1 MNKASCHFSQKLHIC
16 RFNPNIMKKCPLS
29 MVLFLLVVIL
39 PTSCR
44 QKKDIAYYQNI
55 EQLQSEQSNSFE
67 SKIQPDDLLMIVVS
81 TPDPE
86 AAAPFNLETISAPT
100 PIGQTMQAQRQ
111 QQLYLVDTNGFIQ
124 FPVLGEIKTAGQT
137 KSEVIEV
144 IKSKL
149 KKYIN
154 DAIVNMRIVNFKVT
168 VQGEVAR
175 PGSFTI
181 ASERL
186 TLPEALSLAGDL
198 TIYGKRDNIILV
210 REVNNKKTFNRID
223 ITKSDFINSPYYYLS
238 QNDLIYVEPNKAKSR
253 TASGFNQNAPIW
265 IAVASL
271 VSSAVLSILLINKN

>member
-1 MNKASCHFSQKLHIC
+1 
-16 RFNPNIMKKCPLS
+16 MKKRNLIS
-29 MVLFLLVVIL
+29 YFLLGL
-39 PTSCR
+39 NLLLLTSCGD
-44 QKKDIAYYQNI
+44 KKQIAYYQNI
-55 EQLQSEQSNSFE
+55 NQVAAQETANNFE

-86 AAAPFNLETISAPT
+86 ASAPFNLEAISVPT
-100 PIGQTMQAQRQ
+100 AIGQTTQAQKQ
-111 QQLYLVDTNGFIQ
+111 QQLYLVDANGVIQ
-124 FPVLGEIKTAGQT
+124 FPVLGEIKTGGQT
-137 KSEVIEV
+137 KSEVINV

-168 VQGEVAR
+168 VQGEVVK

-181 ASERL
+181 ASERI

-223 ITKSDFINSPYYYLS
+223 ITKADFINSPYYYLS
-238 QNDLIYVEPNKAKSR
+238 QNDLLYVEPNKAKSN
-253 TASGFNQNAPIW
+253 TSTGFTQNGPIW
-265 IAVASL
+265 IAIASL
-271 VSSAVLSILLINKN
+271 ISSVVLSIFIINKN

>member
-1 MNKASCHFSQKLHIC
+1 MNKASCHFHKNCIFANSTQ
-16 RFNPNIMKKCPLS
+16 PTMKKNCFS
-29 MVLFLLVVIL
+29 IVFSLLVIVL
-39 PTSCR
+39 STSCS
-44 QKKDIAYYQNI
+44 QKKDIAYYQNF
-55 EQLQSEQSNSFE
+55 EQMGALPSNSFE

-86 AAAPFNLETISAPT
+86 AAAPFNLETISVPT
-100 PIGQTMQAQRQ
+100 ALGQTNQAQRQ
-111 QQLYLVDTNGFIQ
+111 QQLYLVDTNGVIQ
-124 FPVLGEIKTAGQT
+124 FPVLGEIKVGEQT
-137 KSEVIEV
+137 KSEVINV
-144 IKSKL
+144 IKGKL

-210 REVNNKKTFNRID
+210 REVNNKKTFNKID
-223 ITKSDFINSPYYYLS
+223 ITKADFINSPYYYLS

>member
-1 MNKASCHFSQKLHIC
+1 
-16 RFNPNIMKKCPLS
+16 MKKRD
-29 MVLFLLVVIL
+29 LLYSLLGLNLLLI
-39 PTSCR
+39 TACAD
-44 QKKDIAYYQNI
+44 KKQIAYYQNI
-55 EQLQSEQSNSFE
+55 NQVATQETTNNFE

-86 AAAPFNLETISAPT
+86 AAAPFNLETISVPT
-100 PIGQTMQAQRQ
+100 AIGQTAQAQRQ
-111 QQLYLVDTNGFIQ
+111 QQLYLVDANGLIQ
-124 FPVLGEIKTAGQT
+124 FPVLGEIKTGGQT
-137 KSEVIEV
+137 KSEVINI

-181 ASERL
+181 ASERI

-223 ITKSDFINSPYYYLS
+223 ITKADFINSPYYYLS
-238 QNDLIYVEPNKAKSR
+238 QNDLLYVEPNKAKSR
-253 TASGFNQNAPIW
+253 TSTGFTQNGPIW
-265 IAVASL
+265 IAIASL
-271 VSSAVLSILLINKN
+271 ISSVVLSIFIINKK

>member
-1 MNKASCHFSQKLHIC
+1 
-16 RFNPNIMKKCPLS
+16 MKKCPFNIILLLIVVVLS
-29 MVLFLLVVIL
+29 
-39 PTSCR
+39 TSCK

-55 EQLQSEQSNSFE
+55 EQMQSTQSTSFE

-86 AAAPFNLETISAPT
+86 AAAPFNLETVSAPT

-111 QQLYLVDTNGFIQ
+111 QQLYLVDANGFIQ

-144 IKSKL
+144 LKGKL

-198 TIYGKRDNIILV
+198 TIYGKRENIILV
-210 REVNNKKTFNRID
+210 REVNNRKTFNRID
-223 ITKSDFINSPYYYLS
+223 ISKADFINSPYYYLS
-238 QNDLIYVEPNKAKSR
+238 QNDLIYVEPNKAKTR
-253 TASGFNQNAPIW
+253 TATGFNQNAPIW
-265 IAVASL
+265 IAIASL